1 VASNQQG
8 DVGVQKHECPSGHY
22 YTAVGHILA
31 ETANITITGNRNI
44 NAFQMIRATNSDATV
59 TVTLEKYS

>member
-8 DVGVQKHECPSGHY
+8 DVRVQKHECPSGHY

-31 ETANITITGNRNI
+31 EAANITITGNRNI

>member
-1 VASNQQG
+1 VTSNQQG
-8 DVGVQKHECPSGHY
+8 DVRVQKHECPSGHY

-31 ETANITITGNRNI
+31 GAANITITGNRNI

-59 TVTLEKYS
+59 TLEKYS

>member
-1 VASNQQG
+1 VASIQQG
-8 DVGVQKHECPSGHY
+8 DVRVQKHECPLDY

-31 ETANITITGNRNI
+31 EAVNITITDNRNI
-44 NAFQMIRATNSDATV
+44 NAIQMIRATNSDATV

>member
-8 DVGVQKHECPSGHY
+8 DVRVQKHEGPSGHY

-31 ETANITITGNRNI
+31 EAANITITGNRNI
-44 NAFQMIRATNSDATV
+44 NAFQMIRATNSDV